1 MTKIEKQAIESAVK
15 HGFTFKN
22 DSFFKSFNQADRTI
36 KKLVKAGYLETKTND
51 YGSEHIPTQH
61 AIDFVKYGLTIEE
74 LAE

>member
-22 DSFFKSFNQADRTI
+22 DSFFKSFGQGARTI
-36 KKLVKAGYLETKTND
+36 SKLVKNGYLEVKTNE
-51 YGSEHIPTQH
+51 YGTEYIPTQH